1 MGHEEYYKLL
11 ATEHNKQ
18 VALQKE
24 IDGNWSIKEILVAV
38 EQLLSK

>member
-24 IDGNWSIKEILVAV
+24 IDGNWSKKKSW
-38 EQLLSK
+38 LL